1 MGKFIEA
8 FSNIFRVPDLRKR
21 LMFTLGLLAVYR
33 LGGHI
38 PTPGI
43 NTQRWADFFGS
54 SAGSIFGFFDLFAGG
69 NIRRL
74 TIFALGIM
82 PYITASIILQLLTVV
97 YEPLAKLQ
105 KEGEL
110 GRKKITEWTRYLTLM
125 LSALQSLG
133 IAVTLERQTVTGGMA
148 FVTDPGI
155 GFVLMTMLTLTTGS
169 VFIMWL
175 GEQITERGVGNGMS
189 LLIFAGI
196 VVGLPRGVA
205 DLAEKVRTQAWGVF
219 TVPAMLLLLGL
230 MIAVVAFIVYVER
243 SERRIPV
250 QYAKRVVGRRVMGG
264 QSTHMP
270 LKVNA
275 GGVIPVIFA
284 SSILAF
290 PQTLAQMGPVKNIA
304 WLSATL
310 KSIQHG
316 EVLYYMLF
324 VAGIIFFC
332 FFYVS
337 IIFNPNE
344 AADNMRKYGGF
355 IPGIRPGRN
364 TADYMNNILT
374 KITVVGGLY
383 LSILCLIPDIMISGI
398 KLNHMPLLGDWF
410 DRVSPRFLLDGLGV
424 NFYFGGT
431 SLLIVVGVAMD
442 TINQVEAQLIMR
454 HYEGF
459 TPRSGRIRGRRS
471 SF

>member
-1 MGKFIEA
+1 
-8 FSNIFRVPDLRKR
+8 
-21 LMFTLGLLAVYR
+21 
-33 LGGHI
+33 
-38 PTPGI
+38 
-43 NTQRWADFFGS
+43 
-54 SAGSIFGFFDLFAGG
+54 
-69 NIRRL
+69 IRRL
-74 TIFALGIM
+74 TVFALGIM

-97 YEPLAKLQ
+97 VPTLEKVA
-105 KEGEL
+105 KEGEV
-110 GRKKITEWTRYLTLM
+110 GRRKITQWTRYLTII
-125 LSALQSLG
+125 LSILQSFG
-133 IAVTLERQTVTGGMA
+133 IAQGLQSMGQGVVIN
-148 FVTDPGI
+148 PGF
-155 GFVLMTMLTLTTGS
+155 GFVVLTIISLTTGTA
-169 VFIMWL
+169 FIMWL
-175 GEQITERGVGNGMS
+175 GEQISERGIGNGMS
-189 LLIFAGI
+189 LIIFTGI
-196 VVGLPRGVA
+196 VVTLP
-205 DLAEKVRTQAWGVF
+205 QAIGNVWDHVFGKTRDWGPLTLIVLII
-219 TVPAMLLLLGL
+219 M
-230 MIAVVAFIVYVER
+230 MIAVVAFVILVER
-243 SERRIPV
+243 GERRIPV

-290 PQTLAQMGPVKNIA
+290 PQTLLQVGWVKGTF
-304 WLSATL
+304 LESTL

-316 EVLYYMLF
+316 EPMYYILF

-374 KITVVGGLY
+374 KITVVGGIY
-383 LSILCLIPDIMISGI
+383 LAILCLIPDIMMAGI
-398 KLNHMPLLGDWF
+398 KLNHLPLLGNWI
-410 DRVSPRFLLDGLGV
+410 DRVFPRVILDGMGV
-424 NFYFGGT
+424 NVYFGGT

-442 TINQVEAQLIMR
+442 TINQIEAQLIMR

>member
-1 MGKFIEA
+1 MFEA
-8 FSNIFRVPDLRKR
+8 FANVFRIPDLRKR
-21 LMFTLGLLAVYR
+21 VLFTLGLLAVYR
-33 LGGHI
+33 LGSHI

-43 NTQRWADFFGS
+43 NLARWEEFFSKNLNGM
-54 SAGSIFGFFDLFAGG
+54 FGLFDVFAGG
-69 NIRRL
+69 NVRHF

-97 YEPLAKLQ
+97 VPTLEKLQ
-105 KEGEL
+105 KEGEI
-110 GRKKITEWTRYLTLM
+110 GRRKITQWTRYLTVM
-125 LSALQSLG
+125 LAIMQSFG
-133 IAVTLERQTVTGGMA
+133 IAVGLQSSQGNIVLH
-148 FVTDPGI
+148 PGF
-155 GFVLMTMLTLTTGS
+155 GFVAMTILSLTTGTA
-169 VFIMWL
+169 FIMWL
-175 GEQITERGVGNGMS
+175 GEQITERGIGNGMS
-189 LLIFAGI
+189 LIIFAGI
-196 VVGLPRGVA
+196 VIGLPNAIQNIYVHVFETRDWNALTLLVI
-205 DLAEKVRTQAWGVF
+205 LA
-219 TVPAMLLLLGL
+219 L
-230 MIAVVAFIVYVER
+230 MIGVVAFIVLVER
-243 SERRIPV
+243 GERRIPV

-290 PQTLAQMGPVKNIA
+290 PQTVANLPLIKNTPWIA
-304 WLSATL
+304 DTL
-310 KSIQHG
+310 GSIRHG
-316 EVLYYMLF
+316 EPLYMLLF

-383 LSILCLIPDIMISGI
+383 LSILCILPDIMISGI
-398 KLNHMPLLGDWF
+398 HLQHLPLVGNFIDTYF
-410 DRVSPRFLLDGLGV
+410 PRFLLEGLGV

-442 TINQVEAQLIMR
+442 TINQIEAQLIMR

-459 TPRSGRIRGRRS
+459 TPRAGRIRGRRS
-471 SF
+471 SV

>member
-1 MGKFIEA
+1 MGRLFEA
-8 FSNIFRVPDLRKR
+8 FANMFRVPDLRKR
-21 LMFTLGLLAVYR
+21 LLFTLALLAVYR

-43 NTQRWADFFGS
+43 NIQRWEQFFGTQ
-54 SAGSIFGFFDLFAGG
+54 AGSIFGFFDLFAGG

-82 PYITASIILQLLTVV
+82 PYITASIILQLMTVV
-97 YEPLAKLQ
+97 VPTLEKLQ

-110 GRKKITEWTRYLTLM
+110 GRRKITQWTRYLTII
-125 LSALQSLG
+125 LSILQSFG
-133 IAVTLERQTVTGGMA
+133 IARGLMSMGQGVVIN
-148 FVTDPGI
+148 PGF
-155 GFVLMTMLTLTTGS
+155 GFTMLTVLSLTTGS
-169 VFIMWL
+169 AFIMWL
-175 GEQITERGVGNGMS
+175 GEQISDRGIGNGMS
-189 LLIFAGI
+189 LIIFAGI
-196 VVGLPRGVA
+196 VVGLPNA
-205 DLAEKVRTQAWGVF
+205 IENIYSHVF
-219 TVPAMLLLLGL
+219 VIHDWSALTLITLIIM
-230 MIAVVAFIVYVER
+230 MIAVVAFIVLVER
-243 SERRIPV
+243 GERRIPV

-284 SSILAF
+284 SSLLAF
-290 PQTLAQMGPVKNIA
+290 PQQLALMGWVKNIN

-310 KSIQHG
+310 RAIQHG
-316 EVLYYMLF
+316 EPLYYVLF

-374 KITVVGGLY
+374 KITVVGGIY

-398 KLNHMPLLGDWF
+398 HLQHLPIIGNWIDQTFPRRLLEGLN
-410 DRVSPRFLLDGLGV
+410 V

-442 TINQVEAQLIMR
+442 TINQIEAQLIMR

-471 SF
+471 TF

>member
-1 MGKFIEA
+1 MNKLFEA
-8 FSNIFRVPDLRKR
+8 FANIFRVPDLRKR
-21 LMFTLGLLAVYR
+21 LLFALGLLAVYR

-43 NTQRWADFFGS
+43 NLQRWEEFFS
-54 SAGSIFGFFDLFAGG
+54 SNSGSIFGFFDLFAGG

-74 TIFALGIM
+74 TVFALGIM

-97 YEPLAKLQ
+97 VPTLEKLQ

-110 GRKKITEWTRYLTLM
+110 GRRKITQWTRYLTII
-125 LSALQSLG
+125 LSILQSFG
-133 IAVTLERQTVTGGMA
+133 IAQGLQAMQQGIVIN
-148 FVTDPGI
+148 PGF
-155 GFVLMTMLTLTTGS
+155 GFVFLTIISLTTGTA
-169 VFIMWL
+169 FIMWL
-175 GEQITERGVGNGMS
+175 GEQISERGIGNGMS
-189 LLIFAGI
+189 LIIFTGI
-196 VVGLPRGVA
+196 VVGLPNA
-205 DLAEKVRTQAWGVF
+205 IANIYQHVF
-219 TVPAMLLLLGL
+219 TIHDWGAITLIILIAM
-230 MIAVVAFIVYVER
+230 MIAVVAFIVLVER
-243 SERRIPV
+243 GERRIPV

-290 PQTLAQMGPVKNIA
+290 PQTVAQFPWVKNVG
-304 WLSATL
+304 WLSSML

-316 EVLYYMLF
+316 EPLYYILF

-374 KITVVGGLY
+374 KITVVGGIY

-398 KLNHMPLLGDWF
+398 KLNHLPLIGNWIDSMSFL
-410 DRVSPRFLLDGLGV
+410 RFIIDGLGV

-442 TINQVEAQLIMR
+442 TINQIEAQLIMR

-459 TPRSGRIRGRRS
+459 TPRSGRIRGRR
-471 SF
+471 

>member
-1 MGKFIEA
+1 MKSLEA
-8 FSNIFRVPDLRKR
+8 VANVFRVPDLRKR

-43 NTQRWADFFGS
+43 NIQQWEAFFGS
-54 SAGSIFGFFDLFAGG
+54 QQGSIFGFFDLFAGG

-74 TIFALGIM
+74 TVFALGIM
-82 PYITASIILQLLTVV
+82 PYITASIILQLMTVV
-97 YEPLAKLQ
+97 VPTLEKLQ

-110 GRKKITEWTRYLTLM
+110 GRRKITQWTRYLTIV
-125 LSALQSLG
+125 LSVLQSFG
-133 IAVTLERQTVTGGMA
+133 IAQGLMSMQQGIVIN
-148 FVTDPGI
+148 PGF
-155 GFVLMTMLTLTTGS
+155 GFVMLTILSLTTGS
-169 VFIMWL
+169 AFIMWL
-175 GEQITERGVGNGMS
+175 GEQISERGIGNGMS
-189 LLIFAGI
+189 LIIFTGI
-196 VVGLPRGVA
+196 VVGLPNA
-205 DLAEKVRTQAWGVF
+205 IQNIYQHVF
-219 TVPAMLLLLGL
+219 TIHDWGAITLIVLIAM
-230 MIAVVAFIVYVER
+230 MIAVVAFIVLVER
-243 SERRIPV
+243 GERRIPV

-290 PQTLAQMGPVKNIA
+290 PQTLAQMGWVKNIG

-316 EVLYYMLF
+316 EPLYYVLF

-374 KITVVGGLY
+374 KITVVGGIY

-398 KLNHMPLLGDWF
+398 KLNHLPLIGNWI
-410 DRVSPRFLLDGLGV
+410 DRVAPNFVLEGLGV

-442 TINQVEAQLIMR
+442 TINQIEAQLIMR

-459 TPRSGRIRGRRS
+459 TPRSGRIRGRRTS
-471 SF
+471 S

>member
-1 MGKFIEA
+1 
-8 FSNIFRVPDLRKR
+8 
-21 LMFTLGLLAVYR
+21 
-33 LGGHI
+33 
-38 PTPGI
+38 
-43 NTQRWADFFGS
+43 
-54 SAGSIFGFFDLFAGG
+54 
-69 NIRRL
+69 
-74 TIFALGIM
+74 
-82 PYITASIILQLLTVV
+82 
-97 YEPLAKLQ
+97 
-105 KEGEL
+105 
-110 GRKKITEWTRYLTLM
+110 
-125 LSALQSLG
+125 
-133 IAVTLERQTVTGGMA
+133 
-148 FVTDPGI
+148 
-155 GFVLMTMLTLTTGS
+155 
-169 VFIMWL
+169 
-175 GEQITERGVGNGMS
+175 
-189 LLIFAGI
+189 
-196 VVGLPRGVA
+196 
-205 DLAEKVRTQAWGVF
+205 
-219 TVPAMLLLLGL
+219 
-230 MIAVVAFIVYVER
+230 
-243 SERRIPV
+243 
-250 QYAKRVVGRRVMGG
+250 MGG

-290 PQTLAQMGPVKNIA
+290 PMTLLQIELGQEHRLAGETR
-304 WLSATL
+304 SR
-310 KSIQHG
+310 SIMHG
-316 EVLYYMLF
+316 EPMYYVLF

-374 KITVVGGLY
+374 KITVVGGIY

-398 KLNHMPLLGDWF
+398 KLNHLPLIGNWVDTTFTNLHL
-410 DRVSPRFLLDGLGV
+410 RFLLDGMGV
-424 NFYFGGT
+424 QFYFGGT

>member
-1 MGKFIEA
+1 MNKLLEA
-8 FSNIFRVPDLRKR
+8 FTNIFRVPDLRKR
-21 LMFTLGLLAVYR
+21 LLFALAMLAVYR

-43 NTQRWADFFGS
+43 NITRWEEFFNS
-54 SAGSIFGFFDLFAGG
+54 NSGSIFGFFDLFAGG

-74 TIFALGIM
+74 TVFALGIM

-97 YEPLAKLQ
+97 VPTLEKLQ

-110 GRKKITEWTRYLTLM
+110 GRRKITQWTRYLTII
-125 LSALQSLG
+125 LSVLQSFG
-133 IAVTLERQTVTGGMA
+133 IAQGLQAMQQGIVIR
-148 FVTDPGI
+148 PGW
-155 GFVLMTMLTLTTGS
+155 GFVFLTILSLTTGTA
-169 VFIMWL
+169 FIMWL
-175 GEQITERGVGNGMS
+175 GEQISERGIGNGMS
-189 LLIFAGI
+189 LIIFTGI
-196 VVGLPRGVA
+196 VVGLPNA
-205 DLAEKVRTQAWGVF
+205 IANIYQHVF
-219 TVPAMLLLLGL
+219 TIHDWGAITLIMLIGM
-230 MIAVVAFIVYVER
+230 MIAVVAFIVLVER
-243 SERRIPV
+243 GERRIPV

-290 PQTLAQMGPVKNIA
+290 PQTVAQFPFVKSVPWLA
-304 WLSATL
+304 ATL

-316 EVLYYMLF
+316 EPLYYCLF

-374 KITVVGGLY
+374 KITVVGGIY

-398 KLNHMPLLGDWF
+398 KLNHLPLLGNWI
-410 DRVSPRFLLDGLGV
+410 DRVSPRFILEGLGV

-442 TINQVEAQLIMR
+442 TINQIEAQLIMR

-459 TPRSGRIRGRRS
+459 TPRSGRIRGRR
-471 SF
+471 

>member
-1 MGKFIEA
+1 MNKLFEA
-8 FSNIFRVPDLRKR
+8 FANIFRVPDLRKR
-21 LMFTLGLLAVYR
+21 LLFALGLLAVYR

-43 NTQRWADFFGS
+43 NITRWEEFFNS
-54 SAGSIFGFFDLFAGG
+54 NSGSIFGFFDLFAGG

-74 TIFALGIM
+74 TVFALGIM

-97 YEPLAKLQ
+97 VPTLEKLQ

-110 GRKKITEWTRYLTLM
+110 GRRKITQWTRYLTII
-125 LSALQSLG
+125 LSILQSFG
-133 IAVTLERQTVTGGMA
+133 IAQGLQAMQQGIVIN
-148 FVTDPGI
+148 PGI
-155 GFVLMTMLTLTTGS
+155 GFVFLTIISLTTGTA
-169 VFIMWL
+169 FIMWL
-175 GEQITERGVGNGMS
+175 GEQISERGIGNGMS
-189 LLIFAGI
+189 LIIFTGI
-196 VVGLPRGVA
+196 VVGLPNA
-205 DLAEKVRTQAWGVF
+205 IANIYQHVF
-219 TVPAMLLLLGL
+219 TIHDWGAITLIILIVM
-230 MIAVVAFIVYVER
+230 MIAVVAFIVLVER
-243 SERRIPV
+243 GERRIPV

-290 PQTLAQMGPVKNIA
+290 PQTLAQMGWVKNMT
-304 WLSATL
+304 WLANIL

-316 EVLYYMLF
+316 EPLYYILF

-374 KITVVGGLY
+374 KITVVGGIY

-398 KLNHMPLLGDWF
+398 KLNHLPLIGNWIDSMSFL
-410 DRVSPRFLLDGLGV
+410 RFIIDGLGV

-442 TINQVEAQLIMR
+442 TINQIEAQLIMR

-459 TPRSGRIRGRRS
+459 TPRSGRIRGRR
-471 SF
+471 

>member
-1 MGKFIEA
+1 MTKFLEA
-8 FSNIFRVPDLRKR
+8 FTNIFRVPDLRKR
-21 LMFTLGLLAVYR
+21 LLFTLAMLAVYR

-43 NTQRWADFFGS
+43 NITRWEEFFS
-54 SAGSIFGFFDLFAGG
+54 SAAGSIFGFFDLFAGG

-97 YEPLAKLQ
+97 VPTLEKLS

-110 GRKKITEWTRYLTLM
+110 GRRKITQWTRYLTIV
-125 LSALQSLG
+125 LSVVQSFG
-133 IAVTLERQTVTGGMA
+133 IAEGLQTMQQGIVIS
-148 FVTDPGI
+148 PGI
-155 GFVLMTMLTLTTGS
+155 GFVALTVMSLTTGTA
-169 VFIMWL
+169 FIMWL
-175 GEQITERGVGNGMS
+175 GEQISERGVGNGMS
-189 LLIFAGI
+189 LIIFTGI
-196 VVGLPRGVA
+196 VVGLPRAIQNLYVNTFVTHEWSA
-205 DLAEKVRTQAWGVF
+205 LQLIVVLVMMT
-219 TVPAMLLLLGL
+219 
-230 MIAVVAFIVYVER
+230 AVVAFIVLVER
-243 SERRIPV
+243 GERRIPV

-290 PQTLAQMGPVKNIA
+290 PATIAALPWVKSIG
-304 WLSATL
+304 WLSASL

-316 EVLYYMLF
+316 EPLYYVLF

-364 TADYMNNILT
+364 TADYMNTILT
-374 KITVVGGLY
+374 KITVVGGVY

-398 KLNHMPLLGDWF
+398 KLNHLPLLGNWI
-410 DRVSPRFLLDGLGV
+410 DRVCPRFLLEGLNV
-424 NFYFGGT
+424 QFYFGGT

-442 TINQVEAQLIMR
+442 TVNQIEAQLIMR

-471 SF
+471 TF